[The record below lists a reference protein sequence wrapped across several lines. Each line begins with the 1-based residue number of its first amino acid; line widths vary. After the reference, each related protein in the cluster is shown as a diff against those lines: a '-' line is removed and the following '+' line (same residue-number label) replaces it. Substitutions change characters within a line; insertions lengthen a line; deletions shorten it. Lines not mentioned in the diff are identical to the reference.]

1 MINGATILSSISPLL
16 LALINPEWIYWR
28 CAFFAMCLNP
38 IAADVL
44 FTVSPLIIAGMFP
57 AETQGLAAGVFN
69 TVSQFGRTIGLAL
82 VALIAN
88 SVTEK
93 DSTSDKDSPGA
104 LMLGYRASFWF
115 LFAMNITSLV
125 VSLVGLRKTGNV
137 GRKGSPDV

>member
-1 MINGATILSSISPLL
+1 
-16 LALINPEWIYWR
+16 
-28 CAFFAMCLNP
+28 MCLNP

-44 FTVSPLIIAGMFP
+44 FTVSSLIIAGMFP

-93 DSTSDKDSPGA
+93 DSTSDNDSPGA
-104 LMLGYRASFWF
+104 LMVGYRASFWF

-125 VSLVGLRKTGNV
+125 VSLIGLRKIGNV
-137 GRKGSPDV
+137 GRKGPPDV